1 MRARICRSAS
11 GTIMRQS
18 SNGWK
23 PIALGTWD
31 AAIRKR
37 LHEWPGQWSTPRAP
51 LPAPLPLPLP
61 QPLPAPLPAPL
72 PLPLPLP
79 PPHAPR
85 HVGVVLTLALAPE
98 AAPPDASSEGP
109 GHRLDLSP
117 GRVFMVPSPRD
128 TRPRQLGSPR
138 ALGLAVRSATTSG
151 IPPLVESHATGL
163 FSSRRSPGRG
173 CRCIVNELWSEA
185 PSDL

>member
-37 LHEWPGQWSTPRAP
+37 LHEWPGQWSTPRE
-51 LPAPLPLPLP
+51 
-61 QPLPAPLPAPL
+61 PLPAPLPAL
-72 PLPLPLP
+72 LPLP
-79 PPHAPR
+79 PPQPR

-109 GHRLDLSP
+109 GHRLDRSP

>member
-37 LHEWPGQWSTPRAP
+37 QHEWPGQWST
-51 LPAPLPLPLP
+51 
-61 QPLPAPLPAPL
+61 PLPAPL

-79 PPHAPR
+79 LPPPPLLHPPLHAPR
-85 HVGVVLTLALAPE
+85 PVDRVVSTRALAPE

-109 GHRLDLSP
+109 GHRPARSP

-128 TRPRQLGSPR
+128 TRPRLLGIPR
-138 ALGLAVRSATTSG
+138 ALGLAAVPCATTSG
-151 IPPLVESHATGL
+151 IRPLVEAHSTGH
-163 FSSRRSPGRG
+163 FSSRRSSGRG